1 MRNGRAQAW
10 DAAVSLLGKVSMSGD
25 CWLRIVV
32 DRAALRHNMA
42 EFRRHVPESSRLLAV
57 VKSDAYGHGLLTAA
71 SAFLEGGADMLGVHS
86 AAEARALRR
95 DGVGAPIL
103 VLGPLDR
110 DGVVLAGRLGVEFTV
125 SSVSG
130 AHAAS
135 AAASAVEGPLR
146 VHLKV
151 ETGVNRQGIV
161 EGELDEVLGI
171 LAGEPKVKLVGLS
184 SHFADI
190 EDTTDH
196 SFARTQSE
204 RFKRWRTALA
214 QRGIADPCVHMSCSA
229 AAILWPDA
237 EAGLVRVGIAGYGVW
252 PSRETF
258 VSARDRNVVD
268 LDLKP
273 AVSWRCRVSQVR
285 TVPAGETVG
294 YGRRWKAPVE
304 SRIAVL
310 PVGYADG
317 YPRALSGCAHVLL
330 GGLRA
335 PVVGRICMNLTMVDV
350 THIPGVESG
359 DEAVLLGRQGEEHVT
374 AEDLAGWLGTIPYE
388 VLVRPGA
395 SWTRTEVH

>member
-1 MRNGRAQAW
+1 
-10 DAAVSLLGKVSMSGD
+10 MSPD

-42 EFRRHVPESSRLLAV
+42 EFRRHVPGSARLLAV

-86 AAEARALRR
+86 AREAQLLRKG
-95 DGVGAPIL
+95 GVAAPIL

-110 DGVVLAGRLGVEFTV
+110 DGALLAGRLGVEITV
-125 SSVSG
+125 PSVSG

-135 AAASAVEGPLR
+135 AAASAIDRDLR

-161 EGELDEVLGI
+161 EDELDDVLEI
-171 LAGEPKVKLVGLS
+171 LSGEPNVHLVGLS

-196 SFARTQSE
+196 AFAHAQSD
-204 RFKRWRTALA
+204 RFKRWRAELA
-214 QRGIADPCVHMSCSA
+214 GRGVADPCVHMSCSA

-237 EAGLVRVGIAGYGVW
+237 EAGLVRVGISGYGIW
-252 PSRETF
+252 PSRETL
-258 VSARDRNVVD
+258 VSARDRRVVD

-273 AVSWRCRVSQVR
+273 AISWRCLVSQVR

-304 SRIAVL
+304 SRVAVL

-330 GGLRA
+330 GGMRA

-359 DEAVLLGRQGEEHVT
+359 DEAVLLGRQGDEAVT

-388 VLVRPGA
+388 VLVMPGG
-395 SWTRTEVH
+395 SWARSEVN